1 MDVSYANPFIV
12 STIETF
18 KKMLNIEGKTGK
30 LSLKSNSAYTYDVSG
45 VIGLSGEAQGAIC
58 LSFPKEVALKAVS
71 ALLGMEIKEMGPDVS
86 DGIGELVNIV
96 AGNAKQYL
104 TKYSL
109 SISLPKVIIGKDLQ
123 LAPTKGVPTLV
134 VPFISSLGEF
144 AIEIS
149 LKTPETK

>member
-1 MDVSYANPFIV
+1 MDVAYANPFIV

-30 LSLKSNSAYTYDVSG
+30 LAVKTNDKHTYDVSG
-45 VIGLSGEAQGAIC
+45 VIGLSGEAQGSIC
-58 LSFPKEVALKAVS
+58 LSFPKDVALKAVS
-71 ALLGMEIKEMGPDVS
+71 ALLGMEIKEIGPDVS

-104 TKYSL
+104 TKYTL
-109 SISLPKVIIGKDLQ
+109 SISLPKVVIGNHTIAVTKD
-123 LAPTKGVPTLV
+123 VPTLV

-144 AIEIS
+144 AIEIA
-149 LKTPETK
+149 LKTPEAK

>member
-30 LSLKSNSAYTYDVSG
+30 IALKASSAYTYDVSG
-45 VIGLSGEAQGAIC
+45 VIGLSGEAQGSIS
-58 LSFPKEVALKAVS
+58 LSFPKDVALKAVS

-109 SISLPKVIIGKDLQ
+109 SISLPKVIIGRDLQ

-149 LKTPETK
+149 LKTPDAK

>member
-30 LSLKSNSAYTYDVSG
+30 VVLKASSAYTYDVSG

-109 SISLPKVIIGKDLQ
+109 YISLPKVIIGRDLQ
-123 LAPTKGVPTLV
+123 LAPTKGVHTLV

-149 LKTPETK
+149 LKTPDAK